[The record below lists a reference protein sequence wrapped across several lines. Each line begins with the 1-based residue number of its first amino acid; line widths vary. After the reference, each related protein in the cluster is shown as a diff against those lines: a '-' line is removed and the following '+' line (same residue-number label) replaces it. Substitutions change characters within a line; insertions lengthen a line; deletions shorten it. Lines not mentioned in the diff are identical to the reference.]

1 MTSFR
6 ADLHCHS
13 TCSDGSMLP
22 IELLHHAVEKGL
34 NALSITDHDSIDAY
48 NPHTLATA
56 KELGLEL
63 ISGVEFSTVLN
74 QVSVHLLGY
83 DFSLENEEINSFCE
97 MHKIRRQKRY
107 RAILELLDKHGMP
120 ISEEELLRTVA
131 KSAPE
136 RVNLTIGRPHIAQI
150 MVQMGYVETL
160 QEAFKKYLGD
170 GCSCYVQGEYVT
182 PEATID
188 IIHKAGGVAVIAH
201 PHLVKDSSVLLKLLE
216 MNFDGIECYYS
227 KFPPKDHERWL
238 QIANHR
244 SWLITGGSDFHGT
257 VKPLI
262 PLGCSWI
269 NDIQLRRLLD
279 RDIRCTN

>member
-1 MTSFR
+1 M
-6 ADLHCHS
+6 
-13 TCSDGSMLP
+13 MP
-22 IELLHHAVEKGL
+22 IELLNHAVEKGL

-48 NPHTLATA
+48 NSETLTTA

-83 DFSLENEEINSFCE
+83 DFSLDNKEINAFCE
-97 MHKIRRQKRY
+97 MHKMRRQKRY
-107 RAILELLDKHGMP
+107 RAILELLNKHGMP
-120 ISEEELLRTVA
+120 INEEELLRRVA

-136 RVNLTIGRPHIAQI
+136 RLNLTIGRPHIAQM
-150 MVQMGYVETL
+150 MVHMGYVETL

-201 PHLVKDSSVLLKLLE
+201 PHLVKESSVLLKLLE

-227 KFPPKDHERWL
+227 RFPPKDHERWL

-244 SWLITGGSDFHGT
+244 NWLITGGSDFHGT

-269 NDIQLRRLLD
+269 NDTHLRRLLD
-279 RDIRCTN
+279 RDLRRTT

>member
-1 MTSFR
+1 MTFFR

-13 TCSDGSMLP
+13 TCSDGSMRP
-22 IELLHHAVEKGL
+22 IELLNHAVEKGL

-48 NPHTLATA
+48 NPQTLTTA
-56 KELGLEL
+56 IELGLKL

-74 QVSVHLLGY
+74 QISVHLLGY
-83 DFSLENEEINSFCE
+83 DFSLDNQEIASFCE
-97 MHKIRRQKRY
+97 MHKIRRQTRY
-107 RAILELLDKHGMP
+107 RAILELLDKLGMP
-120 ISEEELLRTVA
+120 INEDELLNTVA
-131 KSAPE
+131 HSAPE
-136 RVNLTIGRPHIAQI
+136 RLNLTIGRPHIAQM
-150 MVQMGYVETL
+150 MVQLGYVETL

-201 PHLVKDSSVLLKLLE
+201 PHLIKDSSVLLKLLE

-227 KFPPKDHERWL
+227 KFPPKEHERWL
-238 QIANHR
+238 KIANQR
-244 SWLITGGSDFHGT
+244 NWLITGGSDFHGT
-257 VKPLI
+257 VKPTT

-269 NDIQLRRLLD
+269 NDTHLRRLLD
-279 RDIRCTN
+279 RDLRCTP